1 MPWGWAAAA
10 AATIGGAVISSN
22 AAGNASK
29 TQAQSAD
36 AATNLQRDIYNQ
48 NRTDSAPWRDTGS
61 NALKML
67 ADSLGV
73 NGPDAASAA
82 SGAFQKTPGYDFSFS
97 EGVRA
102 TDAGM
107 SAKYGGVKNGATA
120 KALTRFGQGTANQEY
135 GGWLNKLGVL
145 AGVGQ
150 TATAQ
155 QAQGAQAYA
164 NNTGNLMQDAA
175 AARASGYVGS
185 ANAWSGAA
193 NGLGRL
199 AGTYWPSGGDLAK
212 YDTST
217 GNWTPGRGGFPA
229 GDF

>member
-22 AAGNASK
+22 AAGSAAR

-36 AATNLQRDIYNQ
+36 AATGLQRDIYNQ
-48 NRTDSAPWRDTGS
+48 NRADTAPWRDTGS

-97 EGVRA
+97 EGQRA
-102 TDAGM
+102 VDSSAAAKGM
-107 SAKYGGVKNGATA
+107 LRSGAQI
-120 KALTRFGQGTANQEY
+120 KAQTRFGQNTANQEY

-155 QAQGAQAYA
+155 QATGATAYA

-175 AARASGYVGS
+175 ASRASGYVGS
-185 ANAWSGAA
+185 ANATSGAL
-193 NGLGRL
+193 NGLGKL
-199 AGTYWPSGGDLAK
+199 AGSYWQSGGNADLAR
-212 YDTST
+212 YDTSS
-217 GNWTPGRGGFPA
+217 GNWIPGPGGF
-229 GDF
+229 